1 MKYDKEL
8 RKFETYLKGRAR
20 PGTVRVYIY
29 ALRAFLSGM
38 NGNKPSRDTAQ
49 TYIDNL
55 TIAGKSA
62 STVSTRAHAI
72 MRWFK
77 WRETR
82 IYLDCP
88 TIRVGEPKYLTMPQF
103 AKVLA
108 GCTTALEKVL
118 VTVLFD
124 TAVRVSELLN
134 LTTDDINRDVKLI
147 SVVRKGGRREE
158 VNISDKALKELD
170 AWLEMRKSS
179 SKRVFLDYTY
189 YDAWSV
195 IRNIGK
201 RVGMDLHPHLFRHSR
216 AIQMIMSGASLHIV
230 QTHLGHRSITTTVDI
245 YGRFRAVDIKE
256 NIPGWGV

>member
-62 STVSTRAHAI
+62 STVATRAHAI

-77 WRETR
+77 WRGER

-88 TIRVGEPKYLTMPQF
+88 TIRMNEPKYLTMPQF

-124 TAVRVSELLN
+124 TAVRISELMGLE
-134 LTTDDINRDVKLI
+134 TEGIDWTRGFI
-147 SVVRKGGRREE
+147 SVIRKGGRREE
-158 VNISDKALKELD
+158 VNISAKALEVLD
-170 AWLEMRKSS
+170 EWMTARESK
-179 SKRVFLDYTY
+179 SKRVFMDLEY
-189 YDAWSV
+189 YDAWV
-195 IRNIGK
+195 AIRNVGK
-201 RVGMDLHPHLFRHSR
+201 RVGIDLHPHIFRHTR
-216 AIQMIMSGASLHIV
+216 AVQMLLNGAALHDV
-230 QTHLGHRSITTTVDI
+230 QGHLGHRSITTTADI
-245 YGRFRAVDIKE
+245 YGRFRAAELKARV
-256 NIPGWGV
+256 PAW